1 MFEIAAAYQRL
12 TQKRNATT
20 QKATNL
26 TNSITRSKYMQ
37 IVVKPFPFLN
47 FNDLNFVRKE
57 RSKFQNALKQGQI
70 HTISKLILS
79 FPKKK
84 K

>member
-1 MFEIAAAYQRL
+1 
-12 TQKRNATT
+12 
-20 QKATNL
+20 
-26 TNSITRSKYMQ
+26 MQ

-84 K
+84 KQFQKSFFWNKKRLSAFPFFYVSF